1 MKSNCFVLFAIC
13 IVLCN
18 LIARAQDMDTELT
31 KLTEDLAGKIKANG
45 NKKVTVLDF
54 TDLQGGASELGKY
67 IAEQLTVDFVMSKRE
82 FAVLDRA
89 NLKSILAEHK
99 LTATGLVDPENA
111 KQLGKFA
118 GVDALIIGNIIPIGS
133 NTTLTVKIITTE
145 TAEVVGA
152 AKAKSKTDDTVQQFS
167 SQPAQATEVSE
178 PGQPQLSPTRKPF
191 GDLLAQVESI
201 NVTPGDGVYGYATLT
216 LTITNTS
223 ASLTYGV
230 SANPDFYNKMN
241 LSDSQGNVFRMTEV
255 TGIETAYE
263 GFRGVIGKASEIDPQ
278 SAITIIAKSQVR
290 WSGNAGEHPP
300 YRFQTELIFGAMS
313 KGSVIEIRKYNLS
326 LNIK

>member
-1 MKSNCFVLFAIC
+1 MKSHRFVAIALCFVLC
-13 IVLCN
+13 S

-31 KLTEDLAGKIKANG
+31 KLTEDLAGKITANG

-54 TDLQGGASELGKY
+54 TDLQGGSSELGKY
-67 IAEQLTVDFVMSKRE
+67 IAEQLTVDFVMSKRD
-82 FAVLDRA
+82 FTVLDRA

-152 AKAKSKTDDTVQQFS
+152 AKAKFKTDDTVQQFL
-167 SQPAQATEVSE
+167 SQPAQPTEISN
-178 PGQPQLSPTRKPF
+178 PGQPQLSPPQKPF
-191 GDLLAQVESI
+191 GDLLAQAESI
-201 NVTPGDGVYGYATLT
+201 NVTSGDGVYGYATLT
-216 LTITNTS
+216 LIITNTS

-263 GFRGVIGKASEIDPQ
+263 SFRSITGKASEIAPQ
-278 SAITIIAKSQVR
+278 SAITIVAKSQVR
-290 WSGNAGEHPP
+290 WSGSAGEHPP

-313 KGSVIEIRKYNLS
+313 KGSVIEVRKCDLA